1 MRTAGRWVRQAS
13 GRWSVFG
20 ETVLKIVVLGAG
32 VVGTAAAYY
41 LARDGHEVTVVE
53 RHETAARGTSYSNA
67 GLVSP
72 GDATAWASP
81 AALKTF
87 LRALYNHDLGIKV
100 RLRFDPYFFA
110 WSLRF
115 LRQCTQERLRANSE
129 VKLRLALY
137 SRDCINALQQ
147 FTGVNY
153 DERRRGIL
161 YFFRTQKSL
170 EHGTSNYEFLAKH
183 GLPIEIVD
191 RDRLVELEPG
201 LAGAKDKIAG
211 GVYSPI
217 DQTGDSRQFVEN
229 LAAFAAERLGVK
241 FLFGANVEGLDVEG
255 DTVRNVVTSQGSV
268 SGDAVVI
275 SMGPESGLL
284 GRRYGIDL
292 PIYPVKGYTATV
304 PLEDESKGPTM
315 GGADED
321 QLIAYSRLGNR
332 LRIASTAEFTGFD
345 RSYRPRDF
353 AAMFRTAKDLF
364 PGAFDENKAELWS
377 GLRPM
382 MPNSVPVI
390 GRAKYKNLYL
400 DTGHGH
406 VGWTMACG
414 SGALL
419 ADLVAG
425 RKPEIDP
432 QGLVYKG

>member
-1 MRTAGRWVRQAS
+1 M
-13 GRWSVFG
+13 
-20 ETVLKIVVLGAG
+20 KIVVLGAG

-147 FTGVNY
+147 FTGVSY

-191 RDRLVELEPG
+191 RNRLVELEPG

-217 DQTGDSRQFVEN
+217 DQTGNSGSSSR
-229 LAAFAAERLGVK
+229 
-241 FLFGANVEGLDVEG
+241 
-255 DTVRNVVTSQGSV
+255 TS
-268 SGDAVVI
+268 
-275 SMGPESGLL
+275 
-284 GRRYGIDL
+284 
-292 PIYPVKGYTATV
+292 
-304 PLEDESKGPTM
+304 PLSPSKGS
-315 GGADED
+315 A
-321 QLIAYSRLGNR
+321 
-332 LRIASTAEFTGFD
+332 
-345 RSYRPRDF
+345 
-353 AAMFRTAKDLF
+353 
-364 PGAFDENKAELWS
+364 
-377 GLRPM
+377 
-382 MPNSVPVI
+382 
-390 GRAKYKNLYL
+390 
-400 DTGHGH
+400 
-406 VGWTMACG
+406 
-414 SGALL
+414 
-419 ADLVAG
+419 
-425 RKPEIDP
+425 
-432 QGLVYKG
+432 